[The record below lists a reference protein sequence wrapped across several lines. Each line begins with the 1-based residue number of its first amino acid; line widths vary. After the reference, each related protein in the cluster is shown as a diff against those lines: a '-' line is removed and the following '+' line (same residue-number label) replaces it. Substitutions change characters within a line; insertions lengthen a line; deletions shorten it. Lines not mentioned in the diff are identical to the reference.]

1 MINVSG
7 ACGKGAP
14 LELVSTPFHVLLSL
28 SFLSQCVEA
37 STCPKCMGSDHAK
50 FECALASLEP
60 QQEPSRSRPMEST
73 RQPGPARKRF
83 RREVTPQPNDQNSTA
98 ARTSNICFSFNK
110 GHTLNRATGSTNAY
124 GVVETTR

>member
-1 MINVSG
+1 MFR
-7 ACGKGAP
+7 
-14 LELVSTPFHVLLSL
+14 EHVEKEPHSNWSVLHSMFYSL

-37 STCPKCMGSDHAK
+37 STCLKCMGSDHAK

-73 RQPGPARKRF
+73 WQPGPARKRF
-83 RREVTPQPNDQNSTA
+83 RREVTPQPNNQNSTA

-110 GHTLNRATGSTNAY
+110 GHTLNRAIGSTNAY